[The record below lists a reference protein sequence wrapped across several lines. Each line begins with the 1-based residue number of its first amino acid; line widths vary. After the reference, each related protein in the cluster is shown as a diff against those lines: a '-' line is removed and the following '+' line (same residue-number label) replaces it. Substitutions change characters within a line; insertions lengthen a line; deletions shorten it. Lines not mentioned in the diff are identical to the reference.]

1 MQAATKSV
9 FFFLNECTKDTTAHL
24 RFLKCSSS
32 EAYIPESLLILNRAG
47 VHIGLVPVDRSLI
60 CAKHRHE
67 LGIQWKRSKRK
78 CCHPLHIDQFS
89 GTVARGLTYLQSQEL
104 WINLNAHVPIGSGK
118 MSLNIQS

>member
-1 MQAATKSV
+1 MNMTGKCLFASCNEIGI
-9 FFFLNECTKDTTAHL
+9 FFLNECTKDRTAHL

-78 CCHPLHIDQFS
+78 CCHPLHDDQES
-89 GTVARGLTYLQSQEL
+89 VEAC
-104 WINLNAHVPIGSGK
+104 
-118 MSLNIQS
+118 